1 MFPVKT
7 KKVFQSFQWQ
17 LDQVSDN
24 IDQTSNTRGQD
35 GKCESQKDR
44 KQWGHQA
51 KAHYLDFGLL
61 IQLSKLIKDGLL
73 NLTILKWLLW

>member
-24 IDQTSNTRGQD
+24 IDQTPNTRGQD

-44 KQWGHQA
+44 KQ
-51 KAHYLDFGLL
+51 
-61 IQLSKLIKDGLL
+61 
-73 NLTILKWLLW
+73 

>member
-17 LDQVSDN
+17 LDQVSNN

-35 GKCESQKDR
+35 DKCESQ
-44 KQWGHQA
+44 
-51 KAHYLDFGLL
+51 
-61 IQLSKLIKDGLL
+61 
-73 NLTILKWLLW
+73 